1 MPDVVIQTE
10 SQEIAPVVA
19 VENAVD
25 DAARILS
32 LAESIADSRNDD
44 EDVLRKL
51 GEIHGDILRLF
62 DYVEQK
68 FSDLGDRIT
77 GLEIT
82 TEAAID
88 EIVDAAEAV
97 EDEVVEAVQ
106 EIEQIPET
114 VEVVEPPVENVK
126 TRQRRWI

>member
-10 SQEIAPVVA
+10 AQESAPAEAVA
-19 VENAVD
+19 SAVD
-25 DAARILS
+25 DAVKVLAVAEAI
-32 LAESIADSRNDD
+32 AESRSD
-44 EDVLRKL
+44 EGEVLRKL
-51 GEIHGDILRLF
+51 AEIHGDVLRLF

-88 EIVDAAEAV
+88 EIVEAAETV
-97 EDEVVEAVQ
+97 EDEVAEAVQ

>member
-10 SQEIAPVVA
+10 AQESAPAESVA
-19 VENAVD
+19 SAVD
-25 DAARILS
+25 DAVKV
-32 LAESIADSRNDD
+32 LAVAEAIAENRNDD
-44 EDVLRKL
+44 GEVLRKL
-51 GEIHGDILRLF
+51 AEIHGDVLRLF
-62 DYVEQK
+62 DYVEGK
-68 FSDLGDRIT
+68 FAELGDRIT

-88 EIVDAAEAV
+88 EIVEAAEVV
-97 EDEVVEAVQ
+97 EEEVAEAVQ

-114 VEVVEPPVENVK
+114 VEVAEPPVENVK